1 METELKLLRKL
12 QEFDLEIDEIHER
25 GETIQAEFDEL
36 VTRHSSLSQ
45 ALEAQRAELEEAR
58 RLMEQKVR
66 ELAENAENHQ
76 AHKEKQS
83 KVTTAK
89 ELSAVEKE
97 LETLRR
103 RKAQL
108 EEEHDQLRDSVRDAE
123 DDVAEKQE
131 RTNEIAAEM
140 GEHEAG
146 IVAEKNRSA
155 SRITELQKSRDDLKK
170 QFAAG
175 PAIAALRRYE
185 FIRQRLAGRVIVVA
199 RSGACSGCNMLIP
212 PQIYNELQDGK
223 KFIQC
228 PNCKRVLY
236 YEEPI

>member
-1 METELKLLRKL
+1 MENELKLLRKL

-36 VTRHSSLSQ
+36 VARHSSLSQ
-45 ALEAQRAELEEAR
+45 ALEAQRAELDEAR

-66 ELAENAENHQ
+66 ELAENNENHQ

-97 LETLRR
+97 LDSLRR

-123 DDVAEKQE
+123 DDVEEKQE

-140 GEHEAG
+140 SQQEALIQAETERSKTR
-146 IVAEKNRSA
+146 IV
-155 SRITELQKSRDDLKK
+155 ELEAARDELKG

-175 PAIAALRRYE
+175 PSLVALRRYE
-185 FIRQRLAGRVIVVA
+185 FIRQRLPGRVIVVA
-199 RSGACSGCNMLIP
+199 RSGACTGCNMMIP

-228 PNCKRVLY
+228 PNCKRILY